1 MKTLFTIAATALAL
15 AASLSASP
23 AVAQNVPTPATAVSY
38 ADLDLR
44 TEAGVRALDRRIR
57 AAVREACGSASSFD
71 SAGKDAVRDC
81 RADAFAQISAQR
93 QSAIAEANRSG
104 GYALAAQR

>member
-1 MKTLFTIAATALAL
+1 MKTLVTIAAAALTL

-23 AVAQNVPTPATAVSY
+23 AVAQNVPTSSSAVSY

-57 AAVREACGSASSFD
+57 AAVREACGTASSFD
-71 SAGKDAVRDC
+71 AAGKDAVRDC
-81 RADAFAQISAQR
+81 RADAFAQISTQR
-93 QSAIAEANRSG
+93 QSAISEANRLGSFE
-104 GYALAAQR
+104 LAAQR